1 MEWEQLKFDDQGLLP
16 AVIQDEATNAVLMVA
31 YMNKEALEKTL
42 ASGVTWFFSRSRGRL
57 WQKGETSGHVQKVK
71 DIFYDCDGDT
81 LLVKVEQS
89 GVACHEGTF
98 SCFSRRLENKTAVLA
113 PEVDASEVYGA
124 SLPAVL
130 GEVYDVIHQRK
141 MAPVEG
147 SYTTYLFEKGQDK
160 ILKKVGEEAAETIM
174 AAKDGDRLHLV
185 WEVTDLWFH
194 CMVLL
199 AQFGLSVDDVPLRL
213 VTFGKALGSVGAAV
227 VGDADLVAHLA
238 ETARPHHNQI
248 RFVALSLC
256 RNSLI
261 GNPDQHG
268 FRNLEARAFQSPA
281 GA

>member
-1 MEWEQLKFDDQGLLP
+1 MEWEQLKFDEQGLLP

-89 GVACHEGTF
+89 GVACHEGTL

-141 MAPVEG
+141 LAPVEG

-160 ILKKVGEEAAETIM
+160 ILKKVGEEAAETIIASKNHDAGEILYEM
-174 AAKDGDRLHLV
+174 A
-185 WEVTDLWFH
+185 DLWYH
-194 CMVLL
+194 CLVLL
-199 AQFGLSVDDVPLRL
+199 AFHELTPQQLLLELKGRRKKGKG
-213 VTFGKALGSVGAAV
+213 GKA
-227 VGDADLVAHLA
+227 
-238 ETARPHHNQI
+238 
-248 RFVALSLC
+248 
-256 RNSLI
+256 
-261 GNPDQHG
+261 
-268 FRNLEARAFQSPA
+268 
-281 GA
+281 